1 LKAQAAADFQTVE
14 VGQHYVEQQ
23 QIEGFARGEG
33 KRAFAVFF
41 ALRRVTG
48 FLHRIAQHARNTGI
62 IFDNEYSHEEQFM
75 FCPAPRP
82 EKTFR
87 LASGFFQQGAR

>member
-1 LKAQAAADFQTVE
+1 MKAQAAADFQTVE

-48 FLHRIAQHARNTGI
+48 FLHCIAQHARNTGI

-75 FCPAPRP
+75 FCPAP
-82 EKTFR
+82 
-87 LASGFFQQGAR
+87 